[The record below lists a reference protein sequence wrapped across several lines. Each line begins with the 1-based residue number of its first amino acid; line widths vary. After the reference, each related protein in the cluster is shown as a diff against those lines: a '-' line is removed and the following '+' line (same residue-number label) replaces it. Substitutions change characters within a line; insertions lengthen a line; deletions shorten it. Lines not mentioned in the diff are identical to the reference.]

1 MVDIFIMRANAW
13 SFFGPLRAFSIV
25 GAMLCASFFPG
36 QTGTN
41 RTCFSSRDWSA
52 GERPG
57 LLSETWVPAS
67 DRSS

>member
-13 SFFGPLRAFSIV
+13 SFFGPLRAFSII

-41 RTCFSSRDWSA
+41 RTCFSSRD
-52 GERPG
+52 
-57 LLSETWVPAS
+57 
-67 DRSS
+67 